1 MTNKLLNFSEAREY
15 LNVTN
20 GHLRS
25 LIFKRQ
31 IGFIKIGRLIRF
43 DYEDLLKWI
52 ESQKQNPKGGLM
64 NK

>member
-1 MTNKLLNFSEAREY
+1 MKSKLLNFSEACEY

-25 LIFKRQ
+25 LIFKKQ

-43 DYEDLLKWI
+43 DFEDLIKWI
-52 ESQKQNPKGGLM
+52 ETQKHTSKGG
-64 NK
+64 

>member
-25 LIFKRQ
+25 LIFKKQ

-43 DYEDLLKWI
+43 DHDDLVKWI
-52 ESQKQNPKGGLM
+52 EGQKQDPKECSM
-64 NK
+64 RK